1 MFRKPKISS
10 DKIYSLRVIVIYAII
25 NMYPLYSFMSTET
38 LITDVYIRLA
48 LMASSIVWLFGVL
61 KANPVLLIVYYV
73 FNGLL
78 LNTLMPVQKPY
89 VMMTLIYSL
98 LAIHTD
104 FIVKYVAGLGT
115 RKHHIRIP
123 YLVVTIIMFIVLAG
137 MFILSSIGISMML
150 NNYVETIVASSVNIF
165 QVFFQEIVMTR
176 IGSIILFFLIMG
188 LLYVLLNDYI
198 VSLISDLILLNPKF
212 AEERIRNI
220 VSYEAHQLLMGKDP
234 IVNIYKRSSLFII
247 GLLVFVGLAPIYN
260 IYIKFFNNEWYGYLI
275 SFIMWSVLS
284 WGIYRAFT
292 NYVEGA
298 LVRADKRD
306 PFEEAKKL
314 AHARTGF
321 IISIILLAGFL
332 ALVIIIHGN
341 PLLMLERTL
350 IAPVSQYLPP
360 AYTIPPMY
368 MGRIYYYTNLL
379 SSTLVKYMYN
389 YVEQVGQTYLNLM
402 NMIKYL
408 INILW
413 G

>member
-1 MFRKPKISS
+1 MFRRLNISS

-25 NMYPLYSFMSTET
+25 NMYPLYSFMSSET
-38 LITDVYIRLA
+38 LIPDAYIRLA

-61 KANPVLLIVYYV
+61 KANPVPLIVYYV

-137 MFILSSIGISMML
+137 IFILSSIGISMML

-165 QVFFQEIVMTR
+165 QVFFQEIIMTR

-220 VSYEAHQLLMGKDP
+220 VSYEAHQLLVGKDP

-260 IYIKFFNNEWYGYLI
+260 IYIKFFNNEWYGYII
-275 SFIMWSVLS
+275 SLVMWSVLS
-284 WGIYRAFT
+284 WGFYKAFT

-298 LVRADKRD
+298 LVRTDKRD

-314 AHARTGF
+314 AHARAGF
-321 IISIILLAGFL
+321 VISIILLAGFL
-332 ALVIIIHGN
+332 ALVVIIHGN

-350 IAPVSQYLPP
+350 LAPVSQYLTPG
-360 AYTIPPMY
+360 YTIPPTY
-368 MGRIYYYTNLL
+368 MDRVYYYTNLL

>member
-1 MFRKPKISS
+1 MFRRLNISS

-25 NMYPLYSFMSTET
+25 NMYPLYSFMSSET
-38 LITDVYIRLA
+38 LIPDAYIRLA

-61 KANPVLLIVYYV
+61 KANPVPLIVYYV

-137 MFILSSIGISMML
+137 IFILSSIGISMML

-165 QVFFQEIVMTR
+165 QVFFQEIIMTR
-176 IGSIILFFLIMG
+176 IGSIILFFLLMG

-220 VSYEAHQLLMGKDP
+220 VSYEAHQLLVGKDP

-260 IYIKFFNNEWYGYLI
+260 IYIKFFNNEWYGYII
-275 SFIMWSVLS
+275 SLVMWSVLS
-284 WGIYRAFT
+284 WGFYKAFT

-298 LVRADKRD
+298 LVRTDKRD

-314 AHARTGF
+314 AHARAGF
-321 IISIILLAGFL
+321 VISIILLAGFL
-332 ALVIIIHGN
+332 ALVVIIHGN

-350 IAPVSQYLPP
+350 LAPVSQYLTPG
-360 AYTIPPMY
+360 YTIPPTY
-368 MGRIYYYTNLL
+368 MDRVYYYTNLL

>member
-1 MFRKPKISS
+1 MFGRLKISS
-10 DKIYSLRVIVIYAII
+10 DKIYSLRVIMIYAII
-25 NMYPLYSFMSTET
+25 NMYPLYSFMSSET

-61 KANPVLLIVYYV
+61 KANPVPLIVYYV
-73 FNGLL
+73 FNGLV
-78 LNTLMPVQKPY
+78 LNTLMPIQKPY

-123 YLVVTIIMFIVLAG
+123 YFIVTIIVFIVLAG

-165 QVFFQEIVMTR
+165 QVFFQEIIMTR
-176 IGSIILFFLIMG
+176 IGSFILFFLVMG

-198 VSLISDLILLNPKF
+198 ISLISDLILLNPKF

-220 VSYEAHQLLMGKDP
+220 VSYEAHLLLIGKDP

-260 IYIKFFNNEWYGYLI
+260 IYVKFFNNEWYGYAI
-275 SFIMWSVLS
+275 SFILWSVLS

-298 LVRADKRD
+298 LVRANIRD

-314 AHARTGF
+314 AHARTSF
-321 IISIILLAGFL
+321 ILSTILLAGFL
-332 ALVIIIHGN
+332 ALAIFIHGN
-341 PLLMLERTL
+341 PLLMLKRTL
-350 IAPVSQYLPP
+350 LAPVSQTLPP
-360 AYTIPPMY
+360 AYTLPPMY
-368 MGRIYYYTNLL
+368 MNKVYYYTNLL
-379 SSTLVKYMYN
+379 SNTLVKYMYN
-389 YVEQVGQTYLNLM
+389 YVEQVRQTYLNLM